1 MPYFNKSFDFAA
13 YATDALTET
22 ENYLLRLSRARKNY
36 LPN

>member
-13 YATDALTET
+13 SAGEAVSET